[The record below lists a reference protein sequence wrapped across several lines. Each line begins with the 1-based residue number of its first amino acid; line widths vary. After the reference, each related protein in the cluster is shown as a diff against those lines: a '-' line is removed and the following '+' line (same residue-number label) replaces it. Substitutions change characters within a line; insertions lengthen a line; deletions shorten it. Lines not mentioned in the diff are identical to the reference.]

1 MSTEGARPFTDRL
14 DGRYLLLVSLCQTME
29 GEQRHILAAAIDR
42 LLQTKPPIEKKAS
55 PLPRTAHQ
63 EVSL

>member
-14 DGRYLLLVSLCQTME
+14 DGKYLLLVSLCQTME
-29 GEQRHILAAAIDR
+29 GEQRDILAAAIDI
-42 LLQTKPPIEKKAS
+42 LLHTKPIEKKAS

-63 EVSL
+63 EVS